1 MAGCKVTS
9 GITNSCL
16 DLLKSSGMGKTF
28 WVGYLSDLD
37 TRFSLALSADI
48 STIDFGSYGTLF
60 RFDGSK
66 FAHDWTSTL
75 AVGGGGSK
83 SWTQNF
89 NAKLISGSTADDL
102 QLQKL
107 SVGDDIFIIAEDL
120 NQQFWILGA
129 GNGLSTNESTSG
141 SGGKETGGD
150 ISDVVNLTGNEITPK
165 PLRFALGGG
174 YQATLDYIESREG

>member
-1 MAGCKVTS
+1 
-9 GITNSCL
+9 
-16 DLLKSSGMGKTF
+16 MGKTF

-37 TRFSLALSADI
+37 TQFDLSLAADI
-48 STIDFGSYGTLF
+48 STIDFGSYGVLY

-66 FAHDWTSTL
+66 FAHDWTSVL
-75 AVGGGGSK
+75 AVASGGNK

-89 NAKLISGSTADDL
+89 NAKLTAGSTADDL
-102 QLQKL
+102 QLKNLQL
-107 SVGDDIFIIAEDL
+107 GDDIFIIALDL
-120 NQQFWILGA
+120 NRQFWILGA
-129 GNGLSTNESTSG
+129 GNGLSANEGNSG

-150 ISDVVNLTGNEITPK
+150 TSDIVNLTGSEITPK